1 MAKEEKIEKVSLKDK
16 ILKRKKLIIFLVV
29 LIAGFFGW
37 RSYSSINGKDLETAE
52 VKKGI
57 VEEELIL
64 SGSIM
69 ADEHAILTFS
79 SSGKISWVDVAEG
92 DWVKKGQAL
101 AKLDTTSLNSAYQ
114 RALSD
119 LRSADATAERVHD
132 DVKDNDDDETY
143 TQKETRTTAEVAKD
157 KAWEAVLIAEE
168 NLRNATLLSPF
179 EGLITY
185 VANPFSGVN
194 VIYTAS
200 QFEVVNQETIYFN
213 VSADQSE
220 IIDIHKDQKVNIILD
235 SYLEEQFE
243 GEVAFISMT
252 PKSGEL
258 GSVYKVKVIFESG
271 DVSADKL
278 RIGMTGDAKFI
289 LNEKHDVLYVPSDF
303 INSDSEG
310 KYVKTGEGKNDKIYV
325 ELGME
330 NEERVE
336 ISGDIKEGDTIY
348 D

>member
-1 MAKEEKIEKVSLKDK
+1 MAKEEKTEKVNFKDK
-16 ILKRKKLIIFLVV
+16 IFKRKKLIIFLVIIV
-29 LIAGFFGW
+29 AGFFGW
-37 RSYSSINGKDLETAE
+37 RSYSSRNGKDLERTE
-52 VKKGI
+52 IKRGSVG
-57 VEEELIL
+57 EELIL
-64 SGSIM
+64 SGYIA
-69 ADEHAILTFS
+69 ADEHATLTFS
-79 SSGKISWVDVAEG
+79 TSGRISWVGVTEG

-119 LRSADATAERVHD
+119 LRSADATVGRVHD

-143 TQKETRTTAEVAKD
+143 TEKETRTVAEVAKD

-168 NLRNATLLSPF
+168 NLKNAILYAPF
-179 EGLITY
+179 EGLVTY

-194 VIYTAS
+194 TFYTNT
-200 QFEVVNQETIYFN
+200 QFELLNSETIYFS

-220 IIDIHKDQKVNIILD
+220 VIDIHKEQKVYIVLD
-235 SYLEEQFE
+235 SYLEEQLE
-243 GEVAFISMT
+243 GEIAFISMT
-252 PKSGEL
+252 PISGEA
-258 GSVYKVKVIFESG
+258 GSVYKVKVKFESG

-289 LNEKHDVLYVPSDF
+289 LSEKQDVLYVPPKF

-310 KYVKTGEGKNDKIYV
+310 KYVRNGEKKNDKVYV
-325 ELGME
+325 ELGIE
-330 NEERVE
+330 GEERVE
-336 ISGDIKEGDTIY
+336 ISGDIEEGDVVF